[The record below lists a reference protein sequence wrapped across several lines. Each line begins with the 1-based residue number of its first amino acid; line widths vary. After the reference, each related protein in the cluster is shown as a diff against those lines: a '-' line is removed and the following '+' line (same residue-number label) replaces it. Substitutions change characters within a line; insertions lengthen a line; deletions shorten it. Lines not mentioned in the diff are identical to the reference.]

1 MIGGPMVYSNIT
13 VIFVVISVVICVL
26 GIAFAGMYYLNKTV
40 DQNDC

>member
-1 MIGGPMVYSNIT
+1 MVYSNIT